1 MTLTRRSFL
10 QTGLGAGLV
19 LSGPRNGAAD
29 DDPRA
34 VYRRLDEAAAAPVLR
49 VDSLEKPVKIV
60 AMELLRNR
68 RNFLVRV
75 RTTDGAEGI
84 GVPNAM
90 HLVHTYPIFL
100 NRVAPFFVGKDARQL
115 EPLLWEL
122 YRHDDNYK
130 YQGLALWV
138 CVAAAEFAILD
149 LLGKL
154 AGKSIGDLLGGVK
167 RRDIAVYRASGV
179 RGNTPE
185 QEVAYLKQLVAE
197 TGAKA
202 LKFRLGGRMSKN
214 ADSLPG
220 RTERL
225 IPLVREAFGKEM
237 TLYADS
243 NSSYD
248 APKAIEIGRL
258 MEEYDYAF
266 YEEPCR
272 FDHLEETKAVADAL
286 RIPVAGG
293 EQESSEDRFRWVIAN
308 RGLDVVQP
316 DLHYYGGF
324 IRSMRVA
331 RMAHAAGLLCTPH
344 MSGSGLGY
352 LDAAHLRLVHPQPR
366 AVHRVQGRFRHPR
379 QQRDLVAEV
388 RERRGPGARP
398 GPGFGITIDPA
409 FIREA
414 VEGDDVLSRRV
425 LPTSEFFRLD
435 TCVQIPRPP
444 SCFPGQ
450 GSPNE
455 TATRYNMYSSPG
467 LSWATAQERE
477 PSTPYRRPMRALAE
491 SPLARERT
499 CHCPAGGRGPSP

>member
-1 MTLTRRSFL
+1 MRPTRRSFL
-10 QTGLGAGLV
+10 GTTLAAGAVASTARRG
-19 LSGPRNGAAD
+19 SAAED
-29 DDPRA
+29 LRA
-34 VYRRLDEAAAAPVLR
+34 TYARLDEAAASPVLR
-49 VDSLEKPVKIV
+49 LDSLQKPVKI
-60 AMELLRNR
+60 ASMELLRNR

-122 YRHDDNYK
+122 YRHADNYK

-138 CVAAAEFAILD
+138 CVAAAEFAVLD

-167 RRDIAVYRASGV
+167 RREIAVYRASGT

-185 QEVAYLKQLVAE
+185 EEVEDLKRIVAE

-220 RTERL
+220 RTEKL
-225 IPLVREAFGKEM
+225 IPLVREAFGKGM

-248 APKAIEIGRL
+248 VPKAIEIGRL

-272 FDHLEETKAVADAL
+272 FDHFEDTKAVADAL

-293 EQESSEDRFRWVIAN
+293 EQEFSEYGFRWMIAN
-308 RGLDVVQP
+308 RGVDIVQP
-316 DLHYYGGF
+316 DLHYHGGF

-352 LDAAHLRLVHPQPR
+352 LDAAHFASCIPNPVPFTEFKGDTDIPVSSETSSLKCENGV
-366 AVHRVQGRFRHPR
+366 VRVPS
-379 QQRDLVAEV
+379 
-388 RERRGPGARP
+388 

-409 FIREA
+409 YIREA
-414 VEGDDVLSRRV
+414 VKV
-425 LPTSEFFRLD
+425 TTF
-435 TCVQIPRPP
+435 
-444 SCFPGQ
+444 
-450 GSPNE
+450 
-455 TATRYNMYSSPG
+455 
-467 LSWATAQERE
+467 
-477 PSTPYRRPMRALAE
+477 
-491 SPLARERT
+491 
-499 CHCPAGGRGPSP
+499 